1 MSNLLNNSSKKK
13 LLNRG
18 PQITPATE
26 FKLDES
32 ITSTLPKSQGNEKIN
47 TLIKNDKKITS
58 VRVRKS
64 TQKQLNALVN
74 INKADSVDQLIE
86 IMLDEYKSNNLVKE
100 EKKQFDLIMD
110 LLNSKDN

>member
-1 MSNLLNNSSKKK
+1 MSNLLNNNSKKK

-18 PQITPATE
+18 PQITPTTE
-26 FKLDES
+26 FKLDEVTP
-32 ITSTLPKSQGNEKIN
+32 TSTITKVNENTNKIIKS
-47 TLIKNDKKITS
+47 DKKITS

-74 INKADSVDQLIE
+74 LNKADSVDQLIE
-86 IMLDEYKSNNLVKE
+86 IMLDEYKSNNLLKE

-110 LLNSKDN
+110 LLNSKDM

>member
-1 MSNLLNNSSKKK
+1 MSNLLNNNSKKK

-18 PQITPATE
+18 PQITPTTE

-32 ITSTLPKSQGNEKIN
+32 TSTISKSQTNEKIN
-47 TLIKNDKKITS
+47 NLIKNDKKITS

-110 LLNSKDN
+110 LLNSKDR

>member
-1 MSNLLNNSSKKK
+1 MIMSNLLNNNSKKK

-18 PQITPATE
+18 PQITPRTE
-26 FKLDES
+26 FKLDDVPTVS
-32 ITSTLPKSQGNEKIN
+32 DRPN
-47 TLIKNDKKITS
+47 TVIKNDKKITS

-74 INKADSVDQLIE
+74 LNKADSVDQLIE
-86 IMLDEYKSNNLVKE
+86 IMLDEYKSNNLLKE

-110 LLNSKDN
+110 LFNSKDM